1 MSLDQEKLIEKLF
14 DKGILVNKEMLEV
27 GLKEELI
34 EKVEGEGDLLVIN
47 KDYSNILNSKGHLV
61 DWYEVDQHRVDFEKK
76 GDDELYQT
84 QLQEFK
90 TVTTKIETSI
100 SDDVADKSS
109 KSFSN
114 ESEVKSFET
123 ELESSETNF
132 DVSLDNNTVNLENKD
147 ELTSIESSIISND
160 KKIKGINYEVLCS
173 YVNKA
178 FKYGVKD
185 FAKQFRS
192 RYKFL
197 EKVIRQR
204 SEVKNLLSINRL
216 SGKKERD
223 NVSIIGIINE
233 VNETRNGN
241 LIIDVED
248 PTGQIK
254 ILINKSKDDLFKKG
268 KDLVPDEIVGIIGVN
283 GDNIIFVDDLVWP
296 DIPITNEMKKSNEE
310 EYAVFLSDVHVGS
323 TYFLEEEFKKF
334 VRWLSGKT
342 GNSSQKEVA
351 NKVKYIFIAG
361 DLVDGIGIYPAQES
375 ELTITDI
382 NGQYDEFINLVS
394 QVPKDKTFF
403 ICPGNH
409 DAVHL
414 AEPQPSF
421 FKEYSK
427 SLFEM
432 ENLVLLSNPSVVNIG
447 QNKEF
452 NGINVLMYHGYSFD
466 YYVANVDSI
475 RNGGGYER
483 ADLIMK
489 FLLQRRHLAPSFK
502 STPYLPSHSEDP
514 LLIKKIP
521 DIIVTGHIHYSSV
534 ANYRGVTMISGSCW
548 QGQTKFQEK
557 LGHNPQPGRVP
568 IVNLKT
574 REVKVLKF
582 V

>member
-14 DKGILVNKEMLEV
+14 EKGILVNKELLEL
-27 GLKEELI
+27 GLKDELI
-34 EKVEGEGDLLVIN
+34 EKVVNEGDLLVLN
-47 KDYSNILNSKGHLV
+47 KDYSDILNSPEQLV

-76 GDDELYQT
+76 GDNELYQT

-90 TVTTKIETSI
+90 IVKVNITNVSNNSKDFSKESNIE
-100 SDDVADKSS
+100 
-109 KSFSN
+109 
-114 ESEVKSFET
+114 SFET
-123 ELESSETNF
+123 ELKNNNSSVKFESNIDITK
-132 DVSLDNNTVNLENKD
+132 DNEIND
-147 ELTSIESSIISND
+147 IESSIINNNN
-160 KKIKGINYEVLCS
+160 KINNLNYEILCS
-173 YVNKA
+173 YVNNP
-178 FKYGVKD
+178 FKYTVKD

-192 RYKFL
+192 RYQFL

-204 SEVKNLLSINRL
+204 SEIKNLLSINRL
-216 SGKKERD
+216 FAKKERD
-223 NVSIIGIINE
+223 NVSIIGIITE
-233 VNETRNGN
+233 INETRNGN
-241 LIIDVED
+241 LIIEVED

-254 ILINKSKDDLFKKG
+254 ILINKSKKDLFKKG

-283 GDNIIFVDDLVWP
+283 GDNIIFVEDLVWP
-296 DIPITNEMKKSNEE
+296 DIPITNEMKKIDKD

-323 TYFLEEEFKKF
+323 TYFLEEEFNKF
-334 VRWLSGKT
+334 LRWLSGKT
-342 GNSSQKEVA
+342 GNQSQKEVA
-351 NKVKYIFIAG
+351 SKVKYIFIAG

-382 NGQYDEFINLVS
+382 NKQYTEFTRLLS

-414 AEPQPSF
+414 AEPQPNF
-421 FKEYSK
+421 FKEYSE
-427 SLFEM
+427 SLFDID
-432 ENLVLLSNPSVVNIG
+432 NLILLSNPSVVNIG
-447 QNKEF
+447 KSDES
-452 NGINVLMYHGYSFD
+452 NGLNILMYHGYSFD
-466 YYVANVDSI
+466 YYVSNVDSI

-514 LLIKKIP
+514 LLIKNIP
-521 DIIVTGHIHYSSV
+521 DIIITGHIHYSSV

>member
-14 DKGILVNKEMLEV
+14 EKGILVNKELLEL
-27 GLKEELI
+27 GLKDELI
-34 EKVEGEGDLLVIN
+34 EKVVNEGDLLVLN
-47 KDYSNILNSKGHLV
+47 KDYSDILNSPEQLV
-61 DWYEVDQHRVDFEKK
+61 DWYEVDKHRVDFEKK
-76 GDDELYQT
+76 GDNELYQT

-90 TVTTKIETSI
+90 IVKVNITNVSNNSKDFSKESNIE
-100 SDDVADKSS
+100 
-109 KSFSN
+109 
-114 ESEVKSFET
+114 SFET
-123 ELESSETNF
+123 ELKNNNSSVKFESNIDITK
-132 DVSLDNNTVNLENKD
+132 DNEIND
-147 ELTSIESSIISND
+147 IESSIINNNN
-160 KKIKGINYEVLCS
+160 KINNLNYEILCS
-173 YVNKA
+173 YVNNP
-178 FKYGVKD
+178 FKYTVKD

-192 RYKFL
+192 RYQFL

-204 SEVKNLLSINRL
+204 SEIKNLLSINRL
-216 SGKKERD
+216 FAKKERD
-223 NVSIIGIINE
+223 NVSIIGIITE
-233 VNETRNGN
+233 INETRNGN
-241 LIIDVED
+241 LIIEVED

-254 ILINKSKDDLFKKG
+254 ILINKSKKDLFKKG

-283 GDNIIFVDDLVWP
+283 GDNIIFVEDLVWP
-296 DIPITNEMKKSNEE
+296 DIPITNEMKKIDKD

-323 TYFLEEEFKKF
+323 TYFLEEEFNKF
-334 VRWLSGKT
+334 LRWLSGKT
-342 GNSSQKEVA
+342 GNQSQKEVA
-351 NKVKYIFIAG
+351 SKVKYIFIAG

-382 NGQYDEFINLVS
+382 NKQYTEFTRLLS

-414 AEPQPSF
+414 AEPQPNF
-421 FKEYSK
+421 FKEYSE
-427 SLFEM
+427 SLFDID
-432 ENLVLLSNPSVVNIG
+432 NLILLSNPSVVNIG
-447 QNKEF
+447 KSDES
-452 NGINVLMYHGYSFD
+452 NGLNILMYHGYSFD
-466 YYVANVDSI
+466 YYVSNVDSI

-514 LLIKKIP
+514 LLIKNIP
-521 DIIVTGHIHYSSV
+521 DIIITGHIHYSSV